1 MVKNEENL
9 FKTAV
14 DVAYDIIKDKILSG
28 ELKPGM
34 KLSKRKMAEI
44 TGVSVIPVIEALN
57 RLEADWLVES
67 SRSGAHFYHT
77 LDLQG

>member
-1 MVKNEENL
+1 MVQNKNDL
-9 FKTAV
+9 FKTAA

-34 KLSKRKMAEI
+34 KLSKRKMARLA
-44 TGVSVIPVIEALN
+44 GVSVIPVIEALN

-67 SRSGAHFYHT
+67 KP
-77 LDLQG
+77 Q